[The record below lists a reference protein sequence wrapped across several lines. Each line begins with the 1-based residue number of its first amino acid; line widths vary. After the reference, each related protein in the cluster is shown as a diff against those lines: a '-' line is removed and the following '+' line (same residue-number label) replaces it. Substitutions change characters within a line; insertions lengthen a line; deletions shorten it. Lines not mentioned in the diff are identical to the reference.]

1 MNRNSHGLKVAQMA
15 GMPPAVMR
23 VAEEALG
30 WMHERGG
37 HFIADREALQH
48 LGARLR
54 GQDDGG
60 TELK

>member
-1 MNRNSHGLKVAQMA
+1 MA

-23 VAEEALG
+23 VAKEALG

-48 LGARLR
+48 LGARLG